1 MKNFLLAL
9 MVVLTTC
16 TLAVAQNQNP
26 VAHDSISQ
34 AEPTLVVDT
43 DTTDSIAKENVT
55 ATDTSNHGVL
65 YSLSNAME
73 DVLIP
78 IIAIIAVFGFPVF
91 ILFIIFFFRY
101 KNRKARYRLAEQA
114 LATGQ
119 PLPADFIRENKPAD
133 PCSQGIKNTFTG
145 IGLFIFLWAITGEF
159 GIGTI
164 GLLVAFMGIGQWI
177 IGYKQ
182 KQNPEASDAWMRN
195 INKSENQN
203 DNIKTDSSNIFS
215 PESENKGN
223 GLNEEKPEEEK

>member
-1 MKNFLLAL
+1 MGPLPPPAPAGEKPRHLHILWTNADPTAGKLMVMMYAKYSMKNGWWDRCTVILWGATVRLMLENQELQQEMKAL
-9 MVVLTTC
+9 R
-16 TLAVAQNQNP
+16 
-26 VAHDSISQ
+26 
-34 AEPTLVVDT
+34 E
-43 DTTDSIAKENVT
+43 EY
-55 ATDTSNHGVL
+55 GV
-65 YSLSNAME
+65 
-73 DVLIP
+73 
-78 IIAIIAVFGFPVF
+78 
-91 ILFIIFFFRY
+91 
-101 KNRKARYRLAEQA
+101 A